1 MASSKRIFCILIC
14 LALLVSAMLTVSA
27 EDTTLTYGDFSY
39 TVLDDGTV
47 GITGYNGT
55 EAEIVMP
62 SEIDGKRVS
71 TIGNEIFWSK
81 DNLTSVVLPE
91 NLEHLGARVFAYCS
105 SLTEITLPDTVSEI
119 GDACF
124 LSCSKLGKIN
134 VPANL
139 AYVGAFAY
147 EGTAWLTQ
155 FEGCSS
161 VILGGKIFYQYLGDE
176 SSVVIP
182 DGIICISGNA
192 FENKNLSFVHI
203 PDSVAFIGDYAFYN
217 CKNLK
222 EIRLPSD
229 IYYLG
234 DNSLGLLAGTE
245 KFVLVEDFVIY
256 AANGTL
262 GADYAEAQK
271 ITLKT
276 LEEYTEP
283 ASMPEA
289 EVCVP
294 TGVIRE
300 ADKPVSQSGSL
311 NSGDVVTIVL
321 SIAGCVVIIGGVAVA
336 SYYYE
341 KKRKKLRKEQ
351 NQNSKKKKK

>member
-1 MASSKRIFCILIC
+1 VCIVIP
-14 LALLVSAMLTVSA
+14 
-27 EDTTLTYGDFSY
+27 
-39 TVLDDGTV
+39 VLR
-47 GITGYNGT
+47 
-55 EAEIVMP
+55 AEILHEVELEIP
-62 SEIDGKRVS
+62 EKIDGYVVTNLGRYALTACDSQKIVVPDSVEVIDAYAFSGCANLQEID
-71 TIGNEIFWSK
+71 
-81 DNLTSVVLPE
+81 
-91 NLEHLGARVFAYCS
+91 
-105 SLTEITLPDTVSEI
+105 
-119 GDACF
+119 
-124 LSCSKLGKIN
+124 
-134 VPANL
+134 
-139 AYVGAFAY
+139 
-147 EGTAWLTQ
+147 
-155 FEGCSS
+155 
-161 VILGGKIFYQYLGDE
+161 
-176 SSVVIP
+176 
-182 DGIICISGNA
+182 
-192 FENKNLSFVHI
+192 I
-203 PDSVAFIGDYAFYN
+203 PDSVTTIKAYAFVNCIALESIKLSENLEAIADGTFERCYSLKEIVLPDSGTKIEEKAFFECN
-217 CKNLK
+217 ELESIKLSENLEVIAGSTFSHCKNLK